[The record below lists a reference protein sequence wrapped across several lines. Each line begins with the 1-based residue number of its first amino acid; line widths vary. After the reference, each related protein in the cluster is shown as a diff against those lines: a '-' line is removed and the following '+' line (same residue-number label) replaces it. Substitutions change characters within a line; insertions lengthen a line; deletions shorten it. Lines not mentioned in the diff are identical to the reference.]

1 MSVRLL
7 QAARTWGWGAGAPRG
22 ASNFPLPPPGAVDVA
37 ELLRDATTEEEGARE
52 EAAARRLP
60 GRCSVLLFP
69 GQGSQVVGMGRGM
82 LRYPRVREL
91 YSAARHVLGYDLLEL
106 SLHGPQEAL
115 DRTAHCQPAV
125 FVASLAAV
133 EKLHHLQPAVI
144 ENCVAAAGFSVGE
157 FAALVFAGAMEFSE
171 GLYAVKIRAEA
182 MQEASEA
189 VPSGMLSVLGQP
201 QSKFSFACLEAQEH
215 CKTLGIENP
224 VCEVSNYLFPDCRV
238 ISGHLEALQF
248 LQKNS
253 SKYHF
258 RRTKILP
265 VSGGFHTRLME
276 SALEPLAQVL
286 KAINVKEPLLS
297 VHSNVNGN
305 RYMHPKHI
313 QKLLVRQLVSPV
325 KWEQTMHAIYER
337 KKGTPFPRT
346 FEVGPGKQLG
356 TILRSCNLQAWKS
369 YSHVDVLEADEDLDQ
384 GL

>member
-1 MSVRLL
+1 MFL
-7 QAARTWGWGAGAPRG
+7 
-22 ASNFPLPPPGAVDVA
+22 PLIFAWFKPP
-37 ELLRDATTEEEGARE
+37 
-52 EAAARRLP
+52 
-60 GRCSVLLFP
+60 FFFF
-69 GQGSQVVGMGRGM
+69 Q
-82 LRYPRVREL
+82 
-91 YSAARHVLGYDLLEL
+91 
-106 SLHGPQEAL
+106 
-115 DRTAHCQPAV
+115 
-125 FVASLAAV
+125 
-133 EKLHHLQPAVI
+133 
-144 ENCVAAAGFSVGE
+144 
-157 FAALVFAGAMEFSE
+157 
-171 GLYAVKIRAEA
+171 
-182 MQEASEA
+182 
-189 VPSGMLSVLGQP
+189 
-201 QSKFSFACLEAQEH
+201 
-215 CKTLGIENP
+215 
-224 VCEVSNYLFPDCRV
+224 
-238 ISGHLEALQF
+238 ALQF

-253 SKYHF
+253 SKYYF

-313 QKLLVRQLVSPV
+313 QKLLVQQLVSPV